1 MRANSPFLTPY
12 SPKGETLPG
21 MIWTKTVTKFR
32 TNHPCPEG
40 ENSLSESKFNINAA
54 LNFEINQIKKRNMF
68 PFRG

>member
-32 TNHPCPEG
+32 TNHPTPEG
-40 ENSLSESKFNINAA
+40 ENMRIKFKFENEKCSLSGV
-54 LNFEINQIKKRNMF
+54 
-68 PFRG
+68 RGL